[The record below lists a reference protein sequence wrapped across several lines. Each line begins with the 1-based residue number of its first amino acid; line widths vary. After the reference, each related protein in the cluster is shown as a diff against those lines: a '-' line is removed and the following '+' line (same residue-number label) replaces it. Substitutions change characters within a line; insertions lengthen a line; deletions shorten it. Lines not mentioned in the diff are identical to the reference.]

1 MGPTPATVSIKTA
14 MTKSRHL
21 RHLSLKEEAIIYY
34 NMQITL
40 IKIKANF
47 EFWELN
53 LEIMT
58 SDEMTSAL
66 KITFYY

>member
-1 MGPTPATVSIKTA
+1 M
-14 MTKSRHL
+14 
-21 RHLSLKEEAIIYY
+21 SLKEEAIIYY